1 MQDYGLVS
9 IVMPTWNCARFI
21 GESIE
26 SVRRQSYRNWELL
39 VVDDCSADN
48 TEEVVMS
55 FGDSRIRYIRNAVN
69 SGAAVSRNRA
79 LKEARGRWIAFLDS
93 DDLWTA
99 DKLERQI
106 AFMVNN
112 GYSFSYTNYSE
123 VDEDTRE
130 TGVCVSGPRRISVC
144 GMFNYC
150 WPGCLT
156 VMYDASVIGVV
167 QIADI
172 KKNNDYAMWLKAIK
186 KADCFLLDE
195 NLARYRKRTGSI
207 SNHSY
212 VSLVKWHYLL
222 FREAERQ
229 NVVLSFINTLRNLF
243 WGAIKKKLYVRN
255 AVQRIA

>member
-9 IVMPTWNCARFI
+9 IVMPAWNCARFI

-195 NLARYRKRTGSI
+195 NLAGYRKRTGSI

-255 AVQRIA
+255 AVQ

>member
-39 VVDDCSADN
+39 VVDDCSSDN
-48 TEEVVMS
+48 TEEIVMS

-106 AFMVNN
+106 AFMVNHN
-112 GYSFSYTNYSE
+112 YSFSYTNYSE

-195 NLARYRKRTGSI
+195 NLAGYRKRTGSI

-222 FREAERQ
+222 FRETERQ

-255 AVQRIA
+255 TVQ

>member
-48 TEEVVMS
+48 TEEIVMS

-195 NLARYRKRTGSI
+195 NLAGYRKRTGSI

-255 AVQRIA
+255 AVQ

>member
-39 VVDDCSADN
+39 VVDDCSSDN
-48 TEEVVMS
+48 TEEIVMS

-156 VMYDASVIGVV
+156 VVYDASVIGVV

-195 NLARYRKRTGSI
+195 NLAGYRKRTGSI

-255 AVQRIA
+255 AVQ

>member
-9 IVMPTWNCARFI
+9 IVMPAWNCARFI

-222 FREAERQ
+222 FREAEKQ

-255 AVQRIA
+255 AVQ

>member
-1 MQDYGLVS
+1 MNDFGLVS

-21 GESIE
+21 GRSIE
-26 SVRRQSYRNWELL
+26 SVRCQSYRNWELL
-39 VVDDCSADN
+39 VVDDCSTDN

-55 FGDSRIRYIRNAVN
+55 FGDSRIRYLRNAVN

-79 LKEARGRWIAFLDS
+79 LKEARGRWVAFLDS

-99 DKLERQI
+99 DKLEKQI
-106 AFMVNN
+106 AFMVNHN
-112 GYSFSYTNYSE
+112 YSFSYTNYSE
-123 VDEDTRE
+123 VDEDTME
-130 TGVCVSGPRRISVC
+130 TGVCVSGPRRISC
-144 GMFNYC
+144 RGMFNYC

-172 KKNNDYAMWLKAIK
+172 KKNNDYAMWLKAIR

-229 NVVLSFINTLRNLF
+229 NMVLSFINTLRNLF

-255 AVQRIA
+255 AVQ

>member
-39 VVDDCSADN
+39 VVDDCSSDN
-48 TEEVVMS
+48 TEEIVMS

-156 VMYDASVIGVV
+156 VVYDASVIGVV

-195 NLARYRKRTGSI
+195 NLAGYRKRTGSI

-222 FREAERQ
+222 FREAEKQ

-255 AVQRIA
+255 AVQ

>member
-48 TEEVVMS
+48 TEEIVML

-106 AFMVNN
+106 AFMVNHN
-112 GYSFSYTNYSE
+112 YSFSYTNYSE

-255 AVQRIA
+255 AVQ